1 MRTAS
6 PKITPN
12 EEKERDAFNSNAIP
26 VKAVVKD
33 RCDRLKF
40 ALRRP
45 QSRGHRD
52 KGQFDVVRQGDRQM
66 PRHRKPSV
74 SFRGRLVTA
83 SRRLRGS
90 WAWMACV
97 MLPDLEIAAI
107 AMTFAFA
114 ECELDPARQEL
125 RRAGEV
131 IHVEPQVFKL
141 LLLLVENRDR
151 IVSKDEILDA
161 VWDGRIVSEAALSSR
176 INAVRRAI
184 GDNGNDQ
191 ALVRTLHKRG
201 FRFVGEVHA
210 VAGDTLRTSPPEEA
224 RRNGTDAT
232 RGQPAIERSDT
243 TPPPGSRH
251 GAFGEKPSIAVM
263 PFANLSADP
272 SNEYFSYG
280 LTEDIIRLL
289 ARNRWLTVLSRH
301 STVAYRDREIDPRE
315 IGAALGVRYL
325 VQGTVQKTGEH
336 VRIGAELVSTDDGS
350 LVWSDLYEMDLPDI
364 FDIQN
369 AMAQQIAAVIEPE
382 LGSVE
387 RLLASRKVPANL
399 NAWDCY
405 QRGLWHL
412 WAFTN
417 PGFADAETF
426 FRRAI
431 ELEPGL
437 ARAHAGLSYVHL
449 QTAFYGDP
457 KDRPALLQGALLEGK
472 LAVALDERDAFCH
485 HALGRAHSLLR
496 NYAEAV
502 QELEL
507 TIELNPS
514 FAQGYFA
521 LGFALTWCGRED
533 EAISL
538 FDRAAE
544 LSPRDPHLWTF
555 YHIRALAHLSLNELK
570 SAEFSARK
578 SIMQPNAPYW
588 PYATLVA
595 TLGLMNR
602 PEDAAPFIR
611 ELLARRPGYNRAY
624 AHDDFFFC
632 DNDAFI
638 DKYVEGLRRAGVPA

>member
-1 MRTAS
+1 
-6 PKITPN
+6 
-12 EEKERDAFNSNAIP
+12 
-26 VKAVVKD
+26 
-33 RCDRLKF
+33 
-40 ALRRP
+40 
-45 QSRGHRD
+45 
-52 KGQFDVVRQGDRQM
+52 
-66 PRHRKPSV
+66 
-74 SFRGRLVTA
+74 
-83 SRRLRGS
+83 
-90 WAWMACV
+90 
-97 MLPDLEIAAI
+97 
-107 AMTFAFA
+107 MTFAFA

-141 LLLLVENRDR
+141 LLLLIENRDR

-201 FRFVGEVHA
+201 FRFIGQVRTIA
-210 VAGDTLRTSPPEEA
+210 DPAARASAGLRA
-224 RRNGTDAT
+224 DAE
-232 RGQPAIERSDT
+232 RAGIPAASLGGAGHMDV
-243 TPPPGSRH
+243 PLPPGAQH
-251 GAFGEKPSIAVM
+251 QAFADKPSIAVM

-272 SNEYFSYG
+272 SNDYFSYG
-280 LTEDIIRLL
+280 LTEDVIRLL
-289 ARNRWLTVLSRH
+289 ARNRWLTVLTRH

-315 IGAALGVRYL
+315 VGIALGVRYL

-336 VRIGAELVSTDDGS
+336 VRIGAELVTTADGS
-350 LVWSDLYEMDLPDI
+350 VVWSELYEMDLQDI
-364 FDIQN
+364 FETQN

-387 RLLASRKVPANL
+387 RLLASRKVPGNL

-405 QRGLWHL
+405 QRGFWHL
-412 WAFTN
+412 WGFTS
-417 PGFADAETF
+417 PGFAEAERW

-437 ARAHAGLSYVHL
+437 ARAHGGLSYVHL
-449 QTAFYGDP
+449 QTAFHGAP
-457 KDRPALLQGALLEGK
+457 KDRPALLQAALAEAK
-472 LAVALDERDAFCH
+472 IAVTLDERDAFCH
-485 HALGRAHSLLR
+485 HVLGRAHSLLR
-496 NYAEAV
+496 NYTEAV

-533 EAISL
+533 EAVSL
-538 FDRAAE
+538 FERAAE
-544 LSPRDPHLWTF
+544 LSPRDPHLWAF
-555 YHIRALAHLSLNELK
+555 HHIRALAHLSLDELK

-578 SIMQPNAPYW
+578 SVMQPNAPYW

-595 TLGLMNR
+595 TLGLMDRAN
-602 PEDAAPFIR
+602 DAAPFVR
-611 ELLARRPGYNRAY
+611 ELLARRPDYNRAY

-632 DNDAFI
+632 AEEAFI